1 MKVTRRSHPNIFKAF
16 DDIIA
21 DNVASSAI
29 VKEIRK
35 SLVNGYTI
43 RGGKIDVISVEK
55 FLCELSDEDR
65 ETLTMGDQDEAKE
78 KFGKMKGFKD
88 TDKLL
93 GEFFE
98 NMGTE

>member
-55 FLCELSDEDR
+55 FL
-65 ETLTMGDQDEAKE
+65 
-78 KFGKMKGFKD
+78 
-88 TDKLL
+88 
-93 GEFFE
+93 
-98 NMGTE
+98 